1 MVENQAYEQ
10 AGAKGICEQHM
21 HRYVLIHTNDG
32 SCVDG
37 FVEHVD
43 DETVCLAVPFCQGED
58 DRAFLPFGGY
68 GGYGGFGGGYGYPY
82 YPRRRFYRRA
92 FPLGSLLA
100 LSLLPYYL

>member
-1 MVENQAYEQ
+1 MENQSYEQ

-21 HRYVLIHTNDG
+21 HRYVLLHTNDG
-32 SCVDG
+32 CCVDG

-43 DETVCLAVPFCQGED
+43 DDMVCLAVPFCPGEN

-68 GGYGGFGGGYGYPY
+68 GGYGGYGGFGGGFG